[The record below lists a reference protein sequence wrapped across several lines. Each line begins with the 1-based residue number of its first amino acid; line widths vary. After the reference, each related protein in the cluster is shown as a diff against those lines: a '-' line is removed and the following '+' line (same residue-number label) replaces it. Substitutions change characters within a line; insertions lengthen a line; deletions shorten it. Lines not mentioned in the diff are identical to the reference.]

1 MESASARNRPAA
13 GAWAGYAA
21 AVWAF
26 AFAVPSFYWGFG
38 GHFLAETVSGQL
50 ATESWTDHRGLQA
63 VVLVTGVLKVVG
75 GLFALSLIR
84 LSWPR
89 AMPRLIVRG
98 GYAVSALLVVYG
110 AVNVIGETLTETGA
124 VKPSGTVDW
133 HALRWHLF
141 LWDPYFLV
149 WGVLLGLAI
158 RQFQKMNS
166 QNSVIG
172 QSQATRPEEALPE
185 PDKRH
190 G

>member
-1 MESASARNRPAA
+1 MAPLPAKTRHHEGVEPAPAHNPPKA
-13 GAWAGYAA
+13 GPWAGYAA

-26 AFAVPSFYWGFG
+26 AFAIPSFYWGFG

-50 ATESWTDHRGLQA
+50 ASESWADQRGLQA

-89 AMPRLIVRG
+89 TKSRLIIRG
-98 GYAVSALLVVYG
+98 GYTVSALLIVYG

-141 LWDPYFLV
+141 LWDPYFVV
-149 WGVLLGLAI
+149 WGVLLGLAV
-158 RQFQKMNS
+158 RHYQKTMNS
-166 QNSVIG
+166 LLIQPV
-172 QSQATRPEEALPE
+172 AVP
-185 PDKRH
+185 
-190 G
+190 